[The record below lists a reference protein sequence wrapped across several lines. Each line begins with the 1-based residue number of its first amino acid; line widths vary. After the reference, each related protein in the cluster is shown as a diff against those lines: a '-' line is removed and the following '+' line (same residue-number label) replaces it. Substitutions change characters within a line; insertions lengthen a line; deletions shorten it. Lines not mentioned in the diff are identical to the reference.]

1 MALGHVLG
9 SIWQEIAKKSV
20 KKDQNAAFQPLFGGV
35 LLRILCMKEEES
47 EFCVKL
53 QFPAL

>member
-1 MALGHVLG
+1 MAG
-9 SIWQEIAKKSV
+9 ECKKGV